1 MGILV
6 NVPNRGRRKTGNN
19 AITQL
24 YVDNVNGSDNNSGLF
39 QAEAFQKIQTAIEY
53 AALDLDLQG
62 NSLLIRVAQTGI
74 PYTEA
79 LALYPH
85 NGYVIVIYGNS
96 IEPGDVVIDP
106 QGTNVAITAYEVVG
120 HYEIRNLKLQNSN
133 NLDYYWDVVD
143 VIESSITLS
152 GVVWGE
158 NIDGIQ
164 LWATQNASVS
174 IINSSNIIG
183 DAWTHIDLSRN
194 SVCNYNCQLTLEG
207 SRTFDRFATLNTH
220 STLIFNTPPLVGSAS
235 GTRAYVGT
243 NCTLATSTGNQN
255 FIPGNQ
261 PAIVAP
267 SGVIGGIFS

>member
-1 MGILV
+1 MGI
-6 NVPNRGRRKTGNN
+6 NVKLPRGRRKTGNN

-24 YVDNVNGSDNNSGLF
+24 YVNNVTGSDSNTGLTDNESLKSI
-39 QAEAFQKIQTAIEY
+39 QEAIYF
-53 AALDLDLQG
+53 AANDLDLQG
-62 NSLLIRVAQTGI
+62 NSLLIRVANTGV

-106 QGTNVAITAYEVVG
+106 QGTGVAITADKVVG

-133 NLDYYWDVVD
+133 NLDDYWDIVD
-143 VIESSITLS
+143 VIDSSITLS
-152 GVVWGE
+152 DVVWGE

-174 IINSSNIIG
+174 IMNNSNIIG

-207 SRTFDRFATLNTH
+207 SRTFDRFATLYTH

-235 GTRAYVGT
+235 GTKAYVGT

-261 PAIVAP
+261 PAIVEP
-267 SGVIGGIFS
+267 SGVIGGIF